1 MPSATR
7 DWAAFEVGVRKAF
20 AANVG
25 TQIGWFPEPLSIAS
39 VLVSITGQGTSSP
52 TVAESFSLTFRQSVT
67 FQVQPDLFELS
78 TTVLFEDA
86 SNSLQI
92 ANSPPATLLLT
103 ATPPAGATVTFQSQA
118 PFTSLA
124 LSGPFAGTASTAF
137 ELAIADLVQFEAG
150 MMYFSPPVDGGLVN
164 ALSYPVFRGAGG
176 STTPFGFNVTLD
188 VLGPLDAARS
198 FFQFTDPLVGSTFV
212 TTNGKPFALATVNT
226 GDIVTASRLI
236 FRPAA
241 AVAERT
247 ALLLSDAGGTVRPG
261 ARHQH
266 QQGHGHDIRN
276 RADAVRRHRHR
287 VHDRQCRPDTGQTRV
302 RAGPAGVSHP
312 ACARFANQSRLSRR
326 HRDNL
331 VAQLVSA
338 QGTYVSQP
346 ERAPLYKQPD
356 SSAAM
361 LAGAA
366 LDILWVPG
374 GDPDAL
380 ARIMSD
386 PASPYLAYLRKVEKH
401 AKWVCSVC
409 EGALLLARAGL
420 LDGHRATTHWAFVDC
435 LRRFQ
440 AIKVA
445 RGHPR
450 FVESGNRLTGG
461 GISSGLDEALH
472 LIARLFDDKTAA
484 DVQTTTQYFPV
495 PPVACKV
502 PSRTPTCMVH
512 W

>member
-1 MPSATR
+1 VPSATR

-20 AANVG
+20 AANAG
-25 TQIGWFPEPLSIAS
+25 TQIGWFPEPLSIAP

-331 VAQLVSA
+331 VGAACL
-338 QGTYVSQP
+338 
-346 ERAPLYKQPD
+346 RARHLRI
-356 SSAAM
+356 A
-361 LAGAA
+361 AGARAA
-366 LDILWVPG
+366 LQAAG
-374 GDPDAL
+374 QFGRDACRRGAGHIVG
-380 ARIMSD
+380 AR
-386 PASPYLAYLRKVEKH
+386 
-401 AKWVCSVC
+401 W
-409 EGALLLARAGL
+409 
-420 LDGHRATTHWAFVDC
+420 
-435 LRRFQ
+435 
-440 AIKVA
+440 
-445 RGHPR
+445 
-450 FVESGNRLTGG
+450 
-461 GISSGLDEALH
+461 
-472 LIARLFDDKTAA
+472 
-484 DVQTTTQYFPV
+484 
-495 PPVACKV
+495 
-502 PSRTPTCMVH
+502 
-512 W
+512 